1 MRAVIGGGLKAD
13 KNRVSTETKSTAEPY
28 DATRRILL
36 TDVPGCP
43 GAEVTGRR
51 ALPVLP
57 RRVPPSTEPAGDTV
71 ARVVPSRAGH
81 STGPRMC
88 PPRVVPS
95 RPDAGVACNGQP
107 ELIDA
112 AGAAPDAADPQRSSS
127 ETVRGSW
134 WRWWWRQDHGQ
145 PATECEVDSLP
156 SGNQENA
163 AEVKPGGRHRHR

>member
-1 MRAVIGGGLKAD
+1 M
-13 KNRVSTETKSTAEPY
+13 STATSNTGEAY

-36 TDVPGCP
+36 ADVPGWT
-43 GAEVTGRR
+43 GAEAFRRR

-71 ARVVPSRAGH
+71 AHVLPSRAGQ
-81 STGPRMC
+81 STGPRIC
-88 PPRVVPS
+88 LPRVVPS
-95 RPDAGVACNGQP
+95 RPGAGAAGTGRLA
-107 ELIDA
+107 LIDA
-112 AGAAPDAADPQRSSS
+112 AGAAPDAADLQRSSS
-127 ETVRGSW
+127 ETVRWSW

-145 PATECEVDSLP
+145 LATECDVDSLP